1 MSDVIALKPKAP
13 DIPDKFVIGST
24 VALRGGGAIM
34 TVRKPGKQ
42 SVTVDWHDA
51 QDNLCSADFP
61 PAMIC
66 HADPDEEDAKP
77 EDK

>member
-1 MSDVIALKPKAP
+1 MADVVSLKPKVP
-13 DIPDKFVIGST
+13 DLPEKFVIGST
-24 VALRGGGAIM
+24 VALTGGGATM

-51 QDNLCSADFP
+51 NDNLCSADFP
-61 PAMIC
+61 PMMLR
-66 HADPDEEDAKP
+66 HADPDEEDPKT